1 MKLHQTQRFRFLRR
15 ACEVCLI
22 DQAEVEPRPIGRIC
36 GELRR
41 QSVRILLGNEPLAY
55 TSNEGMSVAIN
66 QRVATAEA
74 DNSSRSHL

>member
-1 MKLHQTQRFRFLRR
+1 VVNCAGNQLGFF
-15 ACEVCLI
+15 
-22 DQAEVEPRPIGRIC
+22 
-36 GELRR
+36 
-41 QSVRILLGNEPLAY
+41 LGNEPLAY